1 VTVPVGLVGAGL
13 DEVMD
18 AETSSD
24 PPAVGVSVAGVTT
37 VVLGLLLTVTVT
49 AADVDAA

>member
-1 VTVPVGLVGAGL
+1 MTVPVGLVGAGL
-13 DEVMD
+13 EEVMD

-24 PPAVGVSVAGVTT
+24 APAVGVSVAGVTM

-49 AADVDAA
+49 AAETEDA